1 MEGDELG
8 HWALRSVL
16 LTTGPW
22 PPEALGDVGSELLKG
37 ALYLIKGS
45 LSALPL
51 CRGGSGALVSFKIF
65 KKSFIEISLA

>member
-1 MEGDELG
+1 MEGDELSR
-8 HWALRSVL
+8 WALRSVL

-22 PPEALGDVGSELLKG
+22 LPEALGVVCSELLKG

-51 CRGGSGALVSFKIF
+51 RRGGSGAGCYGDAGMVPQ
-65 KKSFIEISLA
+65 